1 MLSQT
6 LRLPGMRKLVTATQK
21 VCEGQPIGQQI
32 KDSLKRTIKNGASD
46 LQAAVADKC
55 QEMIEADNKRKRAA
69 ARLATKLMAWRI
81 VLVDVRRLRPQL
93 TSGAIFIEW
102 R

>member
-6 LRLPGMRKLVTATQK
+6 LRLPGMRKLVNATQK

-46 LQAAVADKC
+46 LQAAVALKC
-55 QEMIEADNKRKRAA
+55 EEMIEADNKRKKAA
-69 ARLATKLMAWRI
+69 AKKAKA
-81 VLVDVRRLRPQL
+81 DAQKQL
-93 TSGAIFIEW
+93 DHYASIGMVKKVSVKA
-102 R
+102 

>member
-6 LRLPGMRKLVTATQK
+6 LRLPGMRKLVNATQK

-32 KDSLKRTIKNGASD
+32 KDSLKNAVKNGASD

-55 QEMIEADNKRKRAA
+55 QEMIDADNKRKKAA
-69 ARLATKLMAWRI
+69 ALEAKKQAQK
-81 VLVDVRRLRPQL
+81 QL
-93 TSGAIFIEW
+93 NYYASIGMVKKAKA
-102 R
+102 

>member
-32 KDSLKRTIKNGASD
+32 KDSLKNAVKNGASD

-55 QEMIEADNKRKRAA
+55 QEMIEADNKRKKAA
-69 ARLATKLMAWRI
+69 ARLAKKQAQK
-81 VLVDVRRLRPQL
+81 QL
-93 TSGAIFIEW
+93 DHYASIGMVKKVSVKA
-102 R
+102 